1 MPVTGRFSN
10 ASTDPTSHD
19 AAVGEPRGMSVKFT
33 LPDGSKTDVICQSW
47 PVFIVRT
54 PAEFLVFMRAQ
65 IAGPE
70 HVGAFIAT
78 HPSTAAALELVGQ
91 VSAPPASWPTL
102 AFSSSVA
109 YVLVDGEAMRRAI
122 RWELT
127 PRREC
132 ICSPKTNERQHTP
145 TTS

>member
-10 ASTDPTSHD
+10 ASTDQSSHD

-33 LPDGSKTDVICQSW
+33 LPDSSKTDVICQSW

-54 PAEFLVFMRAQ
+54 PAEFLEFMRAQ